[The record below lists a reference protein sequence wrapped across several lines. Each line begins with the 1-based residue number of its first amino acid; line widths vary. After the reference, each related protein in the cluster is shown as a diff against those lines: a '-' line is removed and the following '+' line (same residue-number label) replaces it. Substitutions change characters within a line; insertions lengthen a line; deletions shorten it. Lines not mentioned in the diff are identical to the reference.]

1 MRSLPI
7 WRSLFALSLGC
18 AVGLGGLSFL
28 GCGKSEPVQAVNFH
42 EGRLSMGIAP
52 AWVLQRNSGA
62 KAFYRLGD
70 GKDVRLSF
78 EDQTRDWGTPMTV
91 AGVRSAIGSE
101 LNSAYGG
108 VTARLSFSG
117 NALLS
122 YARKTREGR
131 KEIHTHNWV
140 VARPFGY
147 GAIARVAITLKVPAD
162 QEYSPEIVALVE
174 SLDKQVGDAVMPE
187 V

>member
-7 WRSLFALSLGC
+7 WRSLFALTLGC

-52 AWVLQRNSGA
+52 AWVLQRDSGA
-62 KAFYRLGD
+62 KAFYRFGD
-70 GKDVRLSF
+70 ANGVRLSF

-91 AGVRSAIGSE
+91 ASVRSAIGSE
-101 LNSAYGG
+101 LNLAYGG
-108 VTARLSFSG
+108 VNARLSYSG
-117 NALLS
+117 NAILS
-122 YARKTREGR
+122 YARKAKEGR
-131 KEIHTHNWV
+131 KQVLTHNWV
-140 VARPFGY
+140 VARPVGY
-147 GAIARVAITLKVPAD
+147 GAIARVAITLKVPAE
-162 QEYSPEIVALVE
+162 QEHSPEILALVE